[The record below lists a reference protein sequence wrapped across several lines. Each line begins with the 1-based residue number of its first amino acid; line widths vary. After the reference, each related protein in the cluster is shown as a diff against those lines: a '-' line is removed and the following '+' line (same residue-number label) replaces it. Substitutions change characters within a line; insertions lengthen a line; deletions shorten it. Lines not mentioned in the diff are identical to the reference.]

1 MTERFG
7 SKNGKA
13 AAGENAPAAVPPAT
27 LPVLEPLCESVENT
41 QRGKLASFGRLV
53 LDLRPALGQL
63 CALLDGQA
71 EQVDEACCIGLV
83 VILVHA
89 EGSGL
94 LIVQG
99 VRRGDACVKNC
110 ISIKKKKCNR
120 LEDMNKSYF
129 CSERVRLRAM
139 EPEDLEVMY
148 AMEND
153 SQTWDVTNFTVPYSR
168 FVLKQYIEN
177 SECDMF
183 ADRQLRMMI
192 VRAEDDVVIG
202 TIDITEFSPMHARGE
217 VGIAIRKEYQGNG
230 YAKEALRLLCDYVFS
245 FLYLKQL
252 IVHISVDNEA
262 SIRLFES
269 CGFVRCGLLKEWW
282 RVGGCYKDVVL
293 LQLLRSTN

>member
-1 MTERFG
+1 
-7 SKNGKA
+7 
-13 AAGENAPAAVPPAT
+13 
-27 LPVLEPLCESVENT
+27 
-41 QRGKLASFGRLV
+41 
-53 LDLRPALGQL
+53 
-63 CALLDGQA
+63 
-71 EQVDEACCIGLV
+71 
-83 VILVHA
+83 
-89 EGSGL
+89 
-94 LIVQG
+94 
-99 VRRGDACVKNC
+99 
-110 ISIKKKKCNR
+110 
-120 LEDMNKSYF
+120 
-129 CSERVRLRAM
+129 M

-192 VRAEDDVVIG
+192 IRVEDDAVIG

-217 VGIAIRKEYQGNG
+217 VGIAIRKEYQ
-230 YAKEALRLLCDYVFS
+230 AMVMPRKRCVCCATMFS
-245 FLYLKQL
+245 VSLYLKQL

-269 CGFVRCGLLKEWW
+269 CGFVRCGLLREWW
-282 RVGGCYKDVVL
+282 RVGGCYKECLL